1 MISTPVFSVAM
12 QIKWFWFCLTCDLN
26 EQKGHG
32 AQQRIIFEAV
42 KVLITQLCL
51 TLCDPMD
58 CSLPGSSIYGILQV
72 RLLEWVAVPFSRTQG
87 RNPGLPYCRR
97 ILYQLNHLG
106 AISAQFS
113 HSVTSD
119 SLRPHESQHAR
130 PPCPSPTPRVHP
142 NACPSSL

>member
-1 MISTPVFSVAM
+1 M
-12 QIKWFWFCLTCDLN
+12 QIKCFRFYLTCDLN
-26 EQKGHG
+26 PQKGHG
-32 AQQRIIFEAV
+32 AQQRITFEAV

-51 TLCDPMD
+51 ILCDPMD
-58 CSLPGSSIYGILQV
+58 CSPPGSSIYGILQV

-87 RNPGLPYCRR
+87 PNPGLPYCRR

-106 AISAQFS
+106 SSSAQFS

-119 SLRPHESQHAR
+119 SLRPHERQPTR
-130 PPCPSPTPRVHP
+130 PPCSSPTPRVHP